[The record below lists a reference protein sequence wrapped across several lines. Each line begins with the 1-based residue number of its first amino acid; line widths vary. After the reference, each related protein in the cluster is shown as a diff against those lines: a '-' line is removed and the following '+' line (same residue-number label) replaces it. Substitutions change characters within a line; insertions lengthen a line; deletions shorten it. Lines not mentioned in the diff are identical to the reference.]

1 MQLKKSLK
9 TVALALPIVALA
21 ACSSTKTT
29 NAGDS
34 ETDAN
39 QTAAVSQATNTES
52 NSNVQVGTVEKVKSP
67 EQIREERYA
76 VLRQDHVLYFDF
88 DKTSIRAEFH
98 ELLKAHADFLVK
110 HPAQQI
116 IIEGHCDERGTPE
129 YNIALGERRA
139 KVVADFLKN
148 LGVSSSQISLV
159 SYGEEKPQERSKN
172 AAAFAKNRR
181 AVLVYN

>member
-1 MQLKKSLK
+1 MQLKKSFK

-39 QTAAVSQATNTES
+39 QSAAVTQSDNS
-52 NSNVQVGTVEKVKSP
+52 NNSSNVQVGTVQQVKSP
-67 EQIREERYA
+67 EQIREERFA

-110 HPAQQI
+110 HPEQKI
-116 IIEGHCDERGTPE
+116 IVEGHCDERGTPE

-159 SYGEEKPQERSKN
+159 SYGEEKPQDRAKN